1 MVWSPC
7 EGSVGCHTPQLEA
20 GSPIL
25 SGPEAFRSSENGGTP
40 SCIRGPST
48 LRFTTGGT
56 LVPSNSALSHLA
68 CTSPAPQHLRCYAGT
83 SPDACC
89 RAGTCSKGL
98 TLAAWHRKRKAHPP
112 DPRPY
117 RLGCLIHVLIAGVRL
132 GGHLFLLL
140 PLPSNLHRINCR
152 ARMPTLHCHLGAHTS
167 NQQVE
172 RTGSIPAFIR

>member
-1 MVWSPC
+1 M
-7 EGSVGCHTPQLEA
+7 GCPTPQLEA
-20 GSPIL
+20 ESPIL
-25 SGPEAFRSSENGGTP
+25 SGPEAFRSSENGATP

-56 LVPSNSALSHLA
+56 LVPSSSALSHLA

-98 TLAAWHRKRKAHPP
+98 TLAAWHRKRKARPPGPHPL
-112 DPRPY
+112 
-117 RLGCLIHVLIAGVRL
+117 RLTYPIIMLIAGVRL
-132 GGHLFLLL
+132 GGRLLL
-140 PLPSNLHRINCR
+140 LLTLPSNLHRINCR
-152 ARMPTLHCHLGAHTS
+152 ARIPTLHCHLGAHTS